1 MVRVEARGVDR
12 RVRDVALLRAVA
24 LDAPPGSTVGLLGP
38 NGSGKSTLLRV
49 LAGLDR
55 PDAGRVL
62 LDGVDRAERPRR
74 EIARRVAVVTQHTPA
89 DADMTV
95 GEVLRLGRIPH
106 RALLAPAGADDERR
120 VADALDGAGLSG
132 WERRRWTSLSGGE
145 RQRVAIARALVQE
158 PEVLLLDE
166 PTNHLDI
173 RHRFALL
180 ADLAR
185 APVTVVAALHDLDL
199 AGQYCDRIVLL
210 AGGRVE
216 AAGTPADVLTAET
229 IARVFGVAAEV
240 IAAPAGRV
248 RILLRAPDQGDS
260 GFWSI
265 RGDQ

>member
-1 MVRVEARGVDR
+1 MRLEARGVDR
-12 RVRDVALLRAVA
+12 RIRGIGLLAKVTVE
-24 LDAPPGSTVGLLGP
+24 APAGSTVGLLGP

-62 LDGVDRAERPRR
+62 LDGADRAAMPRR
-74 EIARRVAVVTQHTPA
+74 AVARRVAVVTQHTPA

-95 GEVLRLGRIPH
+95 ADVLHLGRIPH
-106 RALLAPAGADDERR
+106 RPRLAPPGADDERR
-120 VADALDGAGLSG
+120 VSEALDAAGLEG
-132 WERRRWTSLSGGE
+132 AENRRWTSLSGGE
-145 RQRVAIARALVQE
+145 RQRVAIARALLQD

-185 APVTVVAALHDLDL
+185 SPVTVVTALHDLDL

-210 AGGRVE
+210 THGRVVT
-216 AAGTPADVLTAET
+216 AGTPAEVLTEET

-240 IAAPAGRV
+240 TTTSGGRV
-248 RILLRAPDQGDS
+248 RVLLRAPD
-260 GFWSI
+260 
-265 RGDQ
+265 